1 MSEEIQNEEI
11 VVEDVQE
18 EDLVENQE
26 LVQDT
31 PEEVAEESQES
42 LSDSVLDVLLGE
54 AKKKNEAEDEEDD
67 EEESD
72 DEESDD
78 DEDEDEVEESVE
90 VDEETIE
97 ESSEETEEE
106 SIEES
111 SEEVEEEALEEG
123 VQTKAGILA
132 DAFSTIK
139 SMKKHDLVK
148 AFEAMNGDDEEE
160 DEMEEGDAD
169 GEKDAATT
177 AASIK
182 KSAPPKT
189 KAEMVNAMYKEMKG
203 MKKDDLMAAYDA
215 IKSSADGEEDEEEME
230 EAFATDLKVLAD
242 ADSNLTEDFK
252 AKASILFEAA
262 VSNKVATIKEEL
274 ENTYEDSLQEEVVY
288 IRETLIEKIDNYL
301 TYVVEDWMSENQEYV
316 DNKLRTDI
324 AEDFMKNLKDLF
336 VESYIEVPESKVD
349 LVDSLS
355 EDVEAT
361 KSELLTISEE
371 RDSLASQIAE
381 LQREKIIS
389 EATSELTS
397 TQSSKFV
404 KLLEGIEFVDASN
417 FETKVSVIK
426 ESFFNE
432 EEPTQELAEEISSDE
447 TEIIVEGEA
456 DPAAELSPT
465 MQKYLSSLSRIQ
477 QNSHK

>member
-42 LSDSVLDVLLGE
+42 LSDSVLDILLGE

-67 EEESD
+67 EDESD

-78 DEDEDEVEESVE
+78 DEDEDEDDEVEESVE

-97 ESSEETEEE
+97 ESSEE
-106 SIEES
+106 
-111 SEEVEEEALEEG
+111 EVEENLEEG

-139 SMKKHDLVK
+139 SMKKHDLSK
-148 AFEAMNGDDEEE
+148 AFEAMNGDDEDEE
-160 DEMEEGDAD
+160 DEMEEG
-169 GEKDAATT
+169 EV
-177 AASIK
+177 

-203 MKKDDLMAAYDA
+203 MKKDDLMAAFDA
-215 IKSSADGEEDEEEME
+215 IKSTADGEEEDEEEME

-262 VSNKVATIKEEL
+262 VANKVATIKEEL

-288 IRETLIEKIDNYL
+288 IRETLIEKIDNYI

-361 KSELLTISEE
+361 KSELITISEE
-371 RDSLASQIAE
+371 RDYLASQIVE

-389 EATSELTS
+389 EATLDLTS
-397 TQSSKFV
+397 TQTSKFV

-432 EEPTQELAEEISSDE
+432 EEPTQATQELEEETSSDK

-456 DPAAELSPT
+456 NPAAELSPT

-477 QNSHK
+477 QNIHNK

>member
-42 LSDSVLDVLLGE
+42 LSDSVLDILLGE

-67 EEESD
+67 EDESD

-78 DEDEDEVEESVE
+78 DEDEDDEVEESVE

-97 ESSEETEEE
+97 ESSEE
-106 SIEES
+106 
-111 SEEVEEEALEEG
+111 EVEENLEEG

-139 SMKKHDLVK
+139 SMKKHDLSK
-148 AFEAMNGDDEEE
+148 AFEAMNGDDEDEE
-160 DEMEEGDAD
+160 DEMEEG
-169 GEKDAATT
+169 EV
-177 AASIK
+177 

-262 VSNKVATIKEEL
+262 VANKVATIKEEL

-288 IRETLIEKIDNYL
+288 IRETLIEKIDNYI

-361 KSELLTISEE
+361 KSELITISEE
-371 RDSLASQIAE
+371 RDYLASQIVE

-389 EATSELTS
+389 EATLDLTS
-397 TQSSKFV
+397 TQTSKFV

-432 EEPTQELAEEISSDE
+432 EEPTQATQELEEETSSDK

-456 DPAAELSPT
+456 NPAAELSPT

-477 QNSHK
+477 QNIHNK

>member
-42 LSDSVLDVLLGE
+42 LSDSVLDILLGE

-78 DEDEDEVEESVE
+78 DEDEDDEVEESVE

-97 ESSEETEEE
+97 ESSEE
-106 SIEES
+106 
-111 SEEVEEEALEEG
+111 EVEENLEEG

-139 SMKKHDLVK
+139 SMKKHDLSK
-148 AFEAMNGDDEEE
+148 AFEAMNGDDEDEE
-160 DEMEEGDAD
+160 DEMEEGDVD

-203 MKKDDLMAAYDA
+203 MKKDDLMAAFDA
-215 IKSSADGEEDEEEME
+215 IKSTADGEEDEEEME

-262 VSNKVATIKEEL
+262 VANKVATIKEEL

-288 IRETLIEKIDNYL
+288 IRETLIEKIDNYI

-361 KSELLTISEE
+361 KSELITISEE
-371 RDSLASQIAE
+371 RDILASQIVE

-389 EATSELTS
+389 EATLDLTS
-397 TQSSKFV
+397 TQTSKFV

-432 EEPTQELAEEISSDE
+432 EEPTQATQELEEETSSDK

-456 DPAAELSPT
+456 NPAAELSPT

-477 QNSHK
+477 QNIHNK

>member
-78 DEDEDEVEESVE
+78 DEEDEVEESVE

-111 SEEVEEEALEEG
+111 SEEVEEETLEEG

-139 SMKKHDLVK
+139 SLKKHDLAK
-148 AFEAMNGDDEEE
+148 AYEALQGDVDEEV
-160 DEMEEGDAD
+160 D
-169 GEKDAATT
+169 GEKDAEGN
-177 AASIK
+177 AAAIK

-189 KAEMVNAMYKEMKG
+189 KAEMINAMYKEMKG
-203 MKKDDLMAAYDA
+203 LKKDVFIAAYGA
-215 IKSSADGEEDEEEME
+215 IKSAMDDEEEEEME

-252 AKASILFEAA
+252 AKASTLFEAA
-262 VSNKVATIKEEL
+262 VANKVATIKEDL

-371 RDSLASQIAE
+371 RDSLASQIEE

-432 EEPTQELAEEISSDE
+432 EEPTQELEEEVSSDE
-447 TEIIVEGEA
+447 TEIIVEGEG
-456 DPAAELSPT
+456 DPNAELSPT

-477 QNSHK
+477 HSIHNK

>member
-1 MSEEIQNEEI
+1 MSEEIQNEEEI

-26 LVQDT
+26 LEQDT

-54 AKKKNEAEDEEDD
+54 AKKKNEAEDEEED

-78 DEDEDEVEESVE
+78 DEDEDEEVEESVE

-97 ESSEETEEE
+97 ESSEE
-106 SIEES
+106 
-111 SEEVEEEALEEG
+111 VEETLEEG

-148 AFEAMNGDDEEE
+148 AYEAMHGDDEEE
-160 DEMEEGDAD
+160 EMEEEDEED
-169 GEKDAATT
+169 NAA
-177 AASIK
+177 AIK
-182 KSAPPKT
+182 KSAPPQT
-189 KAEMVNAMYKEMKG
+189 KAEMINAMYKEMKG
-203 MKKDDLMAAYDA
+203 MKKDDLMAAYGA
-215 IKSSADGEEDEEEME
+215 IKSAMDGEEDEEEME

-252 AKASILFEAA
+252 AKASTLFEAA
-262 VSNKVATIKEEL
+262 VANKVATIKEEL

-288 IRETLIEKIDNYL
+288 IRESLIEKIDNYL

-324 AEDFMKNLKDLF
+324 AENFMKNLKDLF

-355 EDVEAT
+355 EDVETT

-371 RDSLASQIAE
+371 RDSLASQVEE
-381 LQREKIIS
+381 LQREKIIN
-389 EATSELTS
+389 EATSDLTS

-432 EEPTQELAEEISSDE
+432 EESTQELEEEVSSDE
-447 TEIIVEGEA
+447 TEIIVEGEGN
-456 DPAAELSPT
+456 PNAELSST
-465 MQKYLSSLSRIQ
+465 MQRYMSSLSRIQ

>member
-42 LSDSVLDVLLGE
+42 LSDSVLDILLGE

-78 DEDEDEVEESVE
+78 DEDEDDEVEESVE

-97 ESSEETEEE
+97 ESSEE
-106 SIEES
+106 
-111 SEEVEEEALEEG
+111 EVEENLEEG

-139 SMKKHDLVK
+139 SMKKHDLSK
-148 AFEAMNGDDEEE
+148 AFEAMNGDDEDEE
-160 DEMEEGDAD
+160 DEMEEGDVD

-215 IKSSADGEEDEEEME
+215 IKSSADGEEEDEEEME

-262 VSNKVATIKEEL
+262 VANKVATIKEEL

-288 IRETLIEKIDNYL
+288 IRETLIEKIDNYI

-361 KSELLTISEE
+361 KSELITISEE
-371 RDSLASQIAE
+371 RDYLASKIVE

-389 EATSELTS
+389 EATLDLTS
-397 TQSSKFV
+397 TQTSKFV

-432 EEPTQELAEEISSDE
+432 EEPTQATQELEEETSSDK

-456 DPAAELSPT
+456 NPAAELSPT

-477 QNSHK
+477 QNIHNK

>member
-1 MSEEIQNEEI
+1 MSEEIQNEEEI

-26 LVQDT
+26 LEQDT

-54 AKKKNEAEDEEDD
+54 AKKKNEAEDEED

-78 DEDEDEVEESVE
+78 DEEDEDEEVEESVE

-106 SIEES
+106 VIEES

-139 SMKKHDLVK
+139 SLKKHDLVK
-148 AFEAMNGDDEEE
+148 AYEALQGDVAEEV
-160 DEMEEGDAD
+160 D
-169 GEKDAATT
+169 GEKDAEDN
-177 AASIK
+177 AAAIK
-182 KSAPPKT
+182 KSAPPQT
-189 KAEMVNAMYKEMKG
+189 KAEMINAMYKEMKG
-203 MKKDDLMAAYDA
+203 MKKDDLMAAYGA
-215 IKSSADGEEDEEEME
+215 IKSAMAGEEDEEEME

-252 AKASILFEAA
+252 AKASTLFEAA
-262 VSNKVATIKEEL
+262 VANKVATIKEEL

-371 RDSLASQIAE
+371 RDSLASQVEE
-381 LQREKIIS
+381 LQREKIIN
-389 EATSELTS
+389 EATSDLTS

-432 EEPTQELAEEISSDE
+432 EEPEQELEEEVSSDE
-447 TEIIVEGEA
+447 TEIIVEGEG
-456 DPAAELSPT
+456 DPNAELSPT

>member
-1 MSEEIQNEEI
+1 MSEEIQNEEEI

-26 LVQDT
+26 LEQDT

-54 AKKKNEAEDEEDD
+54 AKKKNEAEDEED

-78 DEDEDEVEESVE
+78 EEEDEDEEMEESVE

-106 SIEES
+106 VIEES
-111 SEEVEEEALEEG
+111 SEETEEEVIEESSEEEVEEEALEEG

-139 SMKKHDLVK
+139 SLKKHDLVK

-160 DEMEEGDAD
+160 DEMEEG
-169 GEKDAATT
+169 
-177 AASIK
+177 
-182 KSAPPKT
+182 KSPKPST
-189 KAEMVNAMYKEMKG
+189 KAEMINAMYKEMKG
-203 MKKDDLMAAYDA
+203 MKKDDLMAAYGA
-215 IKSSADGEEDEEEME
+215 IKSAMAGEEDEEEME

-252 AKASILFEAA
+252 AKASTLFEAA
-262 VSNKVATIKEEL
+262 VANKVATIKEEL
-274 ENTYEDSLQEEVVY
+274 ENTYEDSLQEEIVY
-288 IRETLIEKIDNYL
+288 IRESLIEKIDNYL

-324 AEDFMKNLKDLF
+324 AEDFMKNLKNLF

-355 EDVEAT
+355 EDVETT
-361 KSELLTISEE
+361 KSELLTVSEE
-371 RDSLASQIAE
+371 RDSLASQVEE

-389 EATSELTS
+389 EATSDLTS

-432 EEPTQELAEEISSDE
+432 EEPTQELEEEVSSDE
-447 TEIIVEGEA
+447 TEIIVEGEG
-456 DPAAELSPT
+456 DPNAELSPT

>member
-1 MSEEIQNEEI
+1 MSEEIQNEEEI

-26 LVQDT
+26 LEQDT

-54 AKKKNEAEDEEDD
+54 AKKKNEAEDEED

-78 DEDEDEVEESVE
+78 DEEDEDEEVEESVE

-106 SIEES
+106 VIEES
-111 SEEVEEEALEEG
+111 SEEEVEEEALEEG

-139 SMKKHDLVK
+139 SLKKHDLVK

-160 DEMEEGDAD
+160 DEMEEG
-169 GEKDAATT
+169 
-177 AASIK
+177 
-182 KSAPPKT
+182 KSPKPST
-189 KAEMVNAMYKEMKG
+189 KAEMINAMYKEMKG
-203 MKKDDLMAAYDA
+203 MKKDDLMAAYGA
-215 IKSSADGEEDEEEME
+215 IKSAMAGEEDEEEME

-252 AKASILFEAA
+252 AKASTLFEAA
-262 VSNKVATIKEEL
+262 VANKVATIKEEL
-274 ENTYEDSLQEEVVY
+274 ENTYEDSLQEEIVY
-288 IRETLIEKIDNYL
+288 IRESLIEKIDNYL

-324 AEDFMKNLKDLF
+324 AEDFMKNLKNLF

-355 EDVEAT
+355 EDVETT
-361 KSELLTISEE
+361 KSELLTVSEE
-371 RDSLASQIAE
+371 RDSLASQVEE

-389 EATSELTS
+389 EATSDLTS

-432 EEPTQELAEEISSDE
+432 EEPTQELEEEVSSDE
-447 TEIIVEGEA
+447 TEIIVEGEG
-456 DPAAELSPT
+456 DPNAELSPT

>member
-78 DEDEDEVEESVE
+78 DEEDEVEESVE

-111 SEEVEEEALEEG
+111 SEEVEEETLEEG

-139 SMKKHDLVK
+139 SLKKHDLAK
-148 AFEAMNGDDEEE
+148 AYEALQGDVDEEV
-160 DEMEEGDAD
+160 D
-169 GEKDAATT
+169 GEKDAEGN
-177 AASIK
+177 AAAIK
-182 KSAPPKT
+182 KSAPPQT
-189 KAEMVNAMYKEMKG
+189 KAEMINAMYKEMKG
-203 MKKDDLMAAYDA
+203 MKKDDLMAAYGA
-215 IKSSADGEEDEEEME
+215 IKSAMDDEEEEEME

-252 AKASILFEAA
+252 AKASTLFEAA
-262 VSNKVATIKEEL
+262 VANKVATIKEDL

-371 RDSLASQIAE
+371 RDSLAAQIEE

-432 EEPTQELAEEISSDE
+432 EEPTQELEEEVSSDE
-447 TEIIVEGEA
+447 TEIIVEGEG
-456 DPAAELSPT
+456 DPNAELSPT

-477 QNSHK
+477 HSIHNK

>member
-42 LSDSVLDVLLGE
+42 LSDSVLDILLGE

-67 EEESD
+67 EDESD

-78 DEDEDEVEESVE
+78 DEDEDEDDEVEESVE

-97 ESSEETEEE
+97 ESSEE
-106 SIEES
+106 
-111 SEEVEEEALEEG
+111 EVEENLEEG

-139 SMKKHDLVK
+139 SMKKHDLSK
-148 AFEAMNGDDEEE
+148 AFEAMNGDDEDEE
-160 DEMEEGDAD
+160 DEMEEG
-169 GEKDAATT
+169 EV
-177 AASIK
+177 

-203 MKKDDLMAAYDA
+203 MKKDDLMAAFDA
-215 IKSSADGEEDEEEME
+215 IKSTADGEEEDEEEME

-262 VSNKVATIKEEL
+262 VANKVVTIKEEL

-288 IRETLIEKIDNYL
+288 IRETLIEKIDNYI

-361 KSELLTISEE
+361 KSELITISEE
-371 RDSLASQIAE
+371 RDYLASQIVE

-389 EATSELTS
+389 EATLDLTS
-397 TQSSKFV
+397 TQTSKFV

-432 EEPTQELAEEISSDE
+432 EEPTQATQELEEETSSDK

-456 DPAAELSPT
+456 NPAAELSPT

-477 QNSHK
+477 QNIHNK

>member
-1 MSEEIQNEEI
+1 MSEEKQNEEI

-18 EDLVENQE
+18 DNLVENQE

-31 PEEVAEESQES
+31 PEEVTEESVEN
-42 LSDSVLDVLLGE
+42 LSDSVLNILLGE
-54 AKKKNEAEDEEDD
+54 AKKKNEAEHEDED

-72 DEESDD
+72 DEESD
-78 DEDEDEVEESVE
+78 EDEEEMEESVE

-97 ESSEETEEE
+97 ESSEE
-106 SIEES
+106 
-111 SEEVEEEALEEG
+111 VEETLEEG

-160 DEMEEGDAD
+160 DEIEEEDVD

-182 KSAPPKT
+182 KSAPPQT
-189 KAEMVNAMYKEMKG
+189 KAEMINAMYKEMKG
-203 MKKDDLMAAYDA
+203 MKKDELMAAYDA
-215 IKSSADGEEDEEEME
+215 IKNSMDGEEEEEEME

-242 ADSNLTEDFK
+242 AESNLTEDFK
-252 AKASILFEAA
+252 TKASTLFEAA
-262 VSNKVATIKEEL
+262 VANKVATIKEEL
-274 ENTYEDSLQEEVVY
+274 ENTYEESLQEEIVY
-288 IRETLIEKIDNYL
+288 IRESLIEKIDNYL
-301 TYVVEDWMSENQEYV
+301 TYVVEEWMTENQEYV

-324 AEDFMKNLKDLF
+324 AEDFMKNLKNLF

-355 EDVEAT
+355 EDIETT
-361 KSELLTISEE
+361 KSELLTVSEE
-371 RDSLASQIAE
+371 RDSLASQIVE
-381 LQREKIIS
+381 LQREKIVS
-389 EATSELTS
+389 EATSDLTS

-404 KLLEGIEFVDASN
+404 KLLEGVEFIDATN
-417 FETKVSVIK
+417 FKSKVQVIK
-426 ESFFNE
+426 ESFFTE
-432 EEPTQELAEEISSDE
+432 EETVETLEEENSSDE
-447 TEIIVEGEA
+447 TEIIVEGEVN
-456 DPAAELSPT
+456 PNAELSPT
-465 MQKYLSSLSRIQ
+465 MQRYISSLSRIQ
-477 QNSHK
+477 QNNHK

>member
-54 AKKKNEAEDEEDD
+54 AKKKNEAEHEEDD

-97 ESSEETEEE
+97 ESSEE
-106 SIEES
+106 
-111 SEEVEEEALEEG
+111 VEEETLEEG

-148 AFEAMNGDDEEE
+148 AFEAMHDDDEEE
-160 DEMEEGDAD
+160 EIEEGDVD
-169 GEKDAATT
+169 GEKDAADT

-182 KSAPPKT
+182 KSAPPQT
-189 KAEMVNAMYKEMKG
+189 KAEMINAMYKEMKG

-215 IKSSADGEEDEEEME
+215 IKSSMDGEEDEEEME

-252 AKASILFEAA
+252 AKASTLFEAA
-262 VSNKVATIKEEL
+262 VANKVATIKEEL

-361 KSELLTISEE
+361 KSELLTVSEE
-371 RDSLASQIAE
+371 RDSLASQIEE

-389 EATSELTS
+389 EATSDLTS

-432 EEPTQELAEEISSDE
+432 EEPTQELEEEVSSDE
-447 TEIIVEGEA
+447 TEIIVEGEG
-456 DPAAELSPT
+456 DPNAELSPT

>member
-42 LSDSVLDVLLGE
+42 LSDSVLDILLGE

-67 EEESD
+67 EDESD

-78 DEDEDEVEESVE
+78 DEDEDDEVEESVE

-97 ESSEETEEE
+97 ESSEE
-106 SIEES
+106 
-111 SEEVEEEALEEG
+111 EVEENLEEG

-139 SMKKHDLVK
+139 SMKKHDLSK
-148 AFEAMNGDDEEE
+148 AFEAMNGDDEDEE
-160 DEMEEGDAD
+160 DEMEEG
-169 GEKDAATT
+169 EV
-177 AASIK
+177 

-215 IKSSADGEEDEEEME
+215 IKSSADGEEEDEEEME

-262 VSNKVATIKEEL
+262 VANKVATIKEEL

-288 IRETLIEKIDNYL
+288 IRETLIEKIDNYI

-361 KSELLTISEE
+361 KSELITISEE
-371 RDSLASQIAE
+371 RDYLASKIVE

-389 EATSELTS
+389 EATLDLTS
-397 TQSSKFV
+397 TQTSKFV

-432 EEPTQELAEEISSDE
+432 EEPTQATQELEEETSSDK

-456 DPAAELSPT
+456 NPAAELSPT

-477 QNSHK
+477 QNIHNK

>member
-42 LSDSVLDVLLGE
+42 LSDSVLDILLGE

-67 EEESD
+67 EDESD

-78 DEDEDEVEESVE
+78 DEDEDEDDEVEESVE

-97 ESSEETEEE
+97 ESSEE
-106 SIEES
+106 
-111 SEEVEEEALEEG
+111 EVEENLEEG

-139 SMKKHDLVK
+139 SMKKHDLSK
-148 AFEAMNGDDEEE
+148 AFEAMNGDDEDEE
-160 DEMEEGDAD
+160 DEMEEGDVD

-242 ADSNLTEDFK
+242 ADSKLTEDFK

-262 VSNKVATIKEEL
+262 VANKVATIKEEL

-288 IRETLIEKIDNYL
+288 IRETLIEKIDNYI

-336 VESYIEVPESKVD
+336 ERATSKYQKARLTWLTVSAKM
-349 LVDSLS
+349 LKQLRVNSSQSL
-355 EDVEAT
+355 
-361 KSELLTISEE
+361 KNG
-371 RDSLASQIAE
+371 
-381 LQREKIIS
+381 IIS
-389 EATSELTS
+389 
-397 TQSSKFV
+397 
-404 KLLEGIEFVDASN
+404 LLR
-417 FETKVSVIK
+417 
-426 ESFFNE
+426 
-432 EEPTQELAEEISSDE
+432 L
-447 TEIIVEGEA
+447 
-456 DPAAELSPT
+456 
-465 MQKYLSSLSRIQ
+465 
-477 QNSHK
+477 

>member
-78 DEDEDEVEESVE
+78 DEEEDEVEESVE

-111 SEEVEEEALEEG
+111 SEEVEEETLEEG

-160 DEMEEGDAD
+160 DEMEEG
-169 GEKDAATT
+169 
-177 AASIK
+177 
-182 KSAPPKT
+182 KSPKPST
-189 KAEMVNAMYKEMKG
+189 KAEMVNTMYKEMKG

-215 IKSSADGEEDEEEME
+215 IKSSADAEEDEEEME

-252 AKASILFEAA
+252 AKASTLFEAA

-301 TYVVEDWMSENQEYV
+301 TYVVEDWMTENQEYV

-371 RDSLASQIAE
+371 RDSLANQIAE

-397 TQSSKFV
+397 TQSSKFA

-432 EEPTQELAEEISSDE
+432 EEPTQELEEEVSSDE

-477 QNSHK
+477 QNIHNK

>member
-42 LSDSVLDVLLGE
+42 LSDSVLDILLGE

-78 DEDEDEVEESVE
+78 DEDEDDEVEESVE

-97 ESSEETEEE
+97 ESSEE
-106 SIEES
+106 
-111 SEEVEEEALEEG
+111 EVEENLEEG

-139 SMKKHDLVK
+139 SMKKHDLSK
-148 AFEAMNGDDEEE
+148 AFEAMNGDDEDEE
-160 DEMEEGDAD
+160 DEMEEG
-169 GEKDAATT
+169 EV
-177 AASIK
+177 

-189 KAEMVNAMYKEMKG
+189 KAEMVNAMYKGMKEMKKG
-203 MKKDDLMAAYDA
+203 DLMAAYDA
-215 IKSSADGEEDEEEME
+215 IKSSMDGEEDEEEME

-262 VSNKVATIKEEL
+262 VANKVATIKEEL

-288 IRETLIEKIDNYL
+288 IRETLIEKIDNYI
-301 TYVVEDWMSENQEYV
+301 TYVVEDWMSENREYV

-361 KSELLTISEE
+361 KSELIAISES
-371 RDSLASQIAE
+371 RDSLASQIVE

-389 EATSELTS
+389 EATLDLTS
-397 TQSSKFV
+397 TQTSKFV

-432 EEPTQELAEEISSDE
+432 EEPTQATQELEEEISSDE

-456 DPAAELSPT
+456 NPAAELSPT

-477 QNSHK
+477 QNIHNK

>member
-1 MSEEIQNEEI
+1 MSEEIQNEEEI

-26 LVQDT
+26 LEQDT

-54 AKKKNEAEDEEDD
+54 AKKKNEAEDEED

-78 DEDEDEVEESVE
+78 DEEDEDEEVEESVE

-106 SIEES
+106 VIEES
-111 SEEVEEEALEEG
+111 SEETEEEVIEESSEEEVEEEALEEG

-139 SMKKHDLVK
+139 SLKKHDLVK

-160 DEMEEGDAD
+160 DEMEEG
-169 GEKDAATT
+169 
-177 AASIK
+177 
-182 KSAPPKT
+182 KSPKPST
-189 KAEMVNAMYKEMKG
+189 KAEMINAMYKEMKG
-203 MKKDDLMAAYDA
+203 MKKDDLMAAYGA
-215 IKSSADGEEDEEEME
+215 IKSAMAGEEDEEEME

-252 AKASILFEAA
+252 AKASTLFEAA
-262 VSNKVATIKEEL
+262 VANKVATIKEEL

-288 IRETLIEKIDNYL
+288 IRESLIEKIDNYL

-324 AEDFMKNLKDLF
+324 AEDFMKNLKNLF

-355 EDVEAT
+355 EDVETT
-361 KSELLTISEE
+361 KSELLTVSEE
-371 RDSLASQIAE
+371 RDSLASQVEE

-389 EATSELTS
+389 EATSDLTS

-432 EEPTQELAEEISSDE
+432 EEPTQELEEEVSSDE
-447 TEIIVEGEA
+447 TEIIVEGEG
-456 DPAAELSPT
+456 DPNAELSPT

>member
-97 ESSEETEEE
+97 ESSEE
-106 SIEES
+106 
-111 SEEVEEEALEEG
+111 VEEETLEEG

-148 AFEAMNGDDEEE
+148 AYEAMHDDDEEE
-160 DEMEEGDAD
+160 EIEEGDVD
-169 GEKDAATT
+169 GEKDAADT

-182 KSAPPKT
+182 KSAPPQT
-189 KAEMVNAMYKEMKG
+189 KAEMINAMYKEMKG

-215 IKSSADGEEDEEEME
+215 IKSSMDGEEDEEEME

-252 AKASILFEAA
+252 AKASTLFEAA
-262 VSNKVATIKEEL
+262 VANKVATIKEDL

-361 KSELLTISEE
+361 KSELLTVSEE
-371 RDSLASQIAE
+371 RDSLASQIEE

-432 EEPTQELAEEISSDE
+432 EEPTQELEEEVSSDE
-447 TEIIVEGEA
+447 TEIIVEGEG
-456 DPAAELSPT
+456 DPNAELSPT

>member
-42 LSDSVLDVLLGE
+42 LSDSVLDILLGE

-78 DEDEDEVEESVE
+78 DEDEDDEVEESVE

-97 ESSEETEEE
+97 ESSEE
-106 SIEES
+106 
-111 SEEVEEEALEEG
+111 EVEENLEEG

-139 SMKKHDLVK
+139 SMKKHDLSK
-148 AFEAMNGDDEEE
+148 AFEAMNGDDEDEE
-160 DEMEEGDAD
+160 DEIEEGDAD

-215 IKSSADGEEDEEEME
+215 IKSSADGEEEDEEEME

-262 VSNKVATIKEEL
+262 VANKVATIKEEL

-288 IRETLIEKIDNYL
+288 IRETLIEKIDNYI

-361 KSELLTISEE
+361 KSELITISEE
-371 RDSLASQIAE
+371 RDILASQIVE

-389 EATSELTS
+389 EATLDLTS
-397 TQSSKFV
+397 TQTSKFV

-432 EEPTQELAEEISSDE
+432 EEPTQATQELEEETSSDK

-456 DPAAELSPT
+456 NPAAELSPT

-477 QNSHK
+477 QNIHNK

>member
-42 LSDSVLDVLLGE
+42 LSDSVLDILLGE
-54 AKKKNEAEDEEDD
+54 AKKKNEDEDEEDD
-67 EEESD
+67 EDESD

-78 DEDEDEVEESVE
+78 DEDEDDEVEESVE

-97 ESSEETEEE
+97 ESSEE
-106 SIEES
+106 
-111 SEEVEEEALEEG
+111 EVEENLEEG

-139 SMKKHDLVK
+139 SMKKHDLSK
-148 AFEAMNGDDEEE
+148 AFEAMNGDDEDEE
-160 DEMEEGDAD
+160 DEMEEGDVD

-203 MKKDDLMAAYDA
+203 MKKDDLMAAFDA
-215 IKSSADGEEDEEEME
+215 IKSTADGEEEDEEEME

-262 VSNKVATIKEEL
+262 VANKVATIKEEL

-288 IRETLIEKIDNYL
+288 IRETLIEKIDNYI

-361 KSELLTISEE
+361 KSELITISEE
-371 RDSLASQIAE
+371 RDYLASKIVE

-389 EATSELTS
+389 EATLDLTS
-397 TQSSKFV
+397 TQTSKFV

-432 EEPTQELAEEISSDE
+432 EEPTQELEEEVSSGE

-456 DPAAELSPT
+456 NPAAELSPT

-477 QNSHK
+477 QNIHNK

>member
-18 EDLVENQE
+18 EDLVENQG

-78 DEDEDEVEESVE
+78 DEEEDEVEESVE

-148 AFEAMNGDDEEE
+148 AFEAMNGDDDEE
-160 DEMEEGDAD
+160 DEMEEG
-169 GEKDAATT
+169 
-177 AASIK
+177 
-182 KSAPPKT
+182 KSPKPST
-189 KAEMVNAMYKEMKG
+189 KADMINAMYKEMKG
-203 MKKDDLMAAYDA
+203 MKKDDLMAAYGA
-215 IKSSADGEEDEEEME
+215 IKSTVDGEEDEEEME

-252 AKASILFEAA
+252 AKASTLFEAA

-301 TYVVEDWMSENQEYV
+301 TYVVEDWMTENQEYV

-361 KSELLTISEE
+361 KSELLTVSEE
-371 RDSLASQIAE
+371 RDSLASQIVE

-432 EEPTQELAEEISSDE
+432 EEPTQELEEEVSSDE

-477 QNSHK
+477 QSIHNK

>member
-1 MSEEIQNEEI
+1 MSEEIQNEEEI

-26 LVQDT
+26 LEQDT

-54 AKKKNEAEDEEDD
+54 AKKKNEAEDEED

-78 DEDEDEVEESVE
+78 EEEDEDEEMEESVE

-106 SIEES
+106 VIEES
-111 SEEVEEEALEEG
+111 SEETEEEVIEESSEEEVEEALEEG

-139 SMKKHDLVK
+139 SLKKHDLVK

-160 DEMEEGDAD
+160 DEMEEG
-169 GEKDAATT
+169 
-177 AASIK
+177 
-182 KSAPPKT
+182 KSPKPST
-189 KAEMVNAMYKEMKG
+189 KAEMINAMYKEMKG
-203 MKKDDLMAAYDA
+203 MKKDDLMAAYGA
-215 IKSSADGEEDEEEME
+215 IKSAMAGEEDEEEME

-252 AKASILFEAA
+252 AKASTLFEAA
-262 VSNKVATIKEEL
+262 VANKVATIKEEL
-274 ENTYEDSLQEEVVY
+274 ENTYEDSLQEEIVY
-288 IRETLIEKIDNYL
+288 IRESLIEKIDNYL

-324 AEDFMKNLKDLF
+324 AEDFMKNLKNLF

-355 EDVEAT
+355 EDVETT
-361 KSELLTISEE
+361 KSELLTVSEE
-371 RDSLASQIAE
+371 RDSLASQVEE

-389 EATSELTS
+389 EATSDLTS

-432 EEPTQELAEEISSDE
+432 EEPTQELEEEVSSDE
-447 TEIIVEGEA
+447 TEIIVEGEG
-456 DPAAELSPT
+456 DPNAELSPT

>member
-160 DEMEEGDAD
+160 DEMEEG
-169 GEKDAATT
+169 
-177 AASIK
+177 
-182 KSAPPKT
+182 KSPKPST
-189 KAEMVNAMYKEMKG
+189 KADMINAMYKEMKG
-203 MKKDDLMAAYDA
+203 MKKDDLMAAYGA
-215 IKSSADGEEDEEEME
+215 IKSTMDGEEDEEEME

-252 AKASILFEAA
+252 AKASTLFEAA

-301 TYVVEDWMSENQEYV
+301 TYVVEDWMTENQEYV

-371 RDSLASQIAE
+371 RDSLAAQIEE

-432 EEPTQELAEEISSDE
+432 EEPTQELEEVSSDE
-447 TEIIVEGEA
+447 TEIIVEGEG
-456 DPAAELSPT
+456 DPNAELSTT

>member
-1 MSEEIQNEEI
+1 
-11 VVEDVQE
+11 
-18 EDLVENQE
+18 
-26 LVQDT
+26 
-31 PEEVAEESQES
+31 
-42 LSDSVLDVLLGE
+42 
-54 AKKKNEAEDEEDD
+54 
-67 EEESD
+67 
-72 DEESDD
+72 
-78 DEDEDEVEESVE
+78 
-90 VDEETIE
+90 
-97 ESSEETEEE
+97 
-106 SIEES
+106 
-111 SEEVEEEALEEG
+111 
-123 VQTKAGILA
+123 
-132 DAFSTIK
+132 
-139 SMKKHDLVK
+139 MKKHDLVK
-148 AFEAMNGDDEEE
+148 AFEAMNGDDEEDDEE
-160 DEMEEGDAD
+160 DEIEEG
-169 GEKDAATT
+169 
-177 AASIK
+177 
-182 KSAPPKT
+182 KSPKPST
-189 KAEMVNAMYKEMKG
+189 KADMINAMYKEMKG

-215 IKSSADGEEDEEEME
+215 IKSSMNGEEDEEEME
-230 EAFATDLKVLAD
+230 EAFAADLKVLAD

-252 AKASILFEAA
+252 AKASTLFEAA
-262 VSNKVATIKEEL
+262 VANKVATIKEEL

-371 RDSLASQIAE
+371 RDSLASQIVE

-432 EEPTQELAEEISSDE
+432 EEPEQELEEEVSSDE
-447 TEIIVEGEA
+447 TEIIVEGEGN
-456 DPAAELSPT
+456 PNAELSPT

-477 QNSHK
+477 QNSHNK

>member
-72 DEESDD
+72 DEESDE
-78 DEDEDEVEESVE
+78 DEEDEVEESVE

-111 SEEVEEEALEEG
+111 SEEVEEALEEG

-160 DEMEEGDAD
+160 DEMEEG
-169 GEKDAATT
+169 
-177 AASIK
+177 
-182 KSAPPKT
+182 KSPKPST
-189 KAEMVNAMYKEMKG
+189 KADMINAMYKEMKG
-203 MKKDDLMAAYDA
+203 MKKDDLMAAYGA
-215 IKSSADGEEDEEEME
+215 IKSTVDGEEDEEEME

-252 AKASILFEAA
+252 AKASTLFEAA

-301 TYVVEDWMSENQEYV
+301 TYVVEDWMTENQEYV

-336 VESYIEVPESKVD
+336 VESYIEVPQSKVD

-371 RDSLASQIAE
+371 RDSLANQIAE

-432 EEPTQELAEEISSDE
+432 EEPTQELEEEVSSDE

-477 QNSHK
+477 QSIHNK

>member
-67 EEESD
+67 EE
-72 DEESDD
+72 SDD
-78 DEDEDEVEESVE
+78 DEEDEVEESVE

-111 SEEVEEEALEEG
+111 SEEVEEETLEEG

-160 DEMEEGDAD
+160 DEIEEEDVD
-169 GEKDAATT
+169 GEKDAEGN
-177 AASIK
+177 AAAIK

-189 KAEMVNAMYKEMKG
+189 KAEMINAMYKEMKG
-203 MKKDDLMAAYDA
+203 MKKDDLMAAYGA
-215 IKSSADGEEDEEEME
+215 IKSAMDDEEEEEME

-252 AKASILFEAA
+252 AKASTLFEAA
-262 VSNKVATIKEEL
+262 VANKVATIKEDL

-336 VESYIEVPESKVD
+336 VESYIEVPQSKVD

-371 RDSLASQIAE
+371 RDSLANQIAE

-432 EEPTQELAEEISSDE
+432 EETTQELEEEVSSDE

-477 QNSHK
+477 QNIHNK

>member
-72 DEESDD
+72 DEESDE
-78 DEDEDEVEESVE
+78 DEEDEVEESVE

-111 SEEVEEEALEEG
+111 SEEVEEALEEG

-148 AFEAMNGDDEEE
+148 AFEAMNGDDDEE
-160 DEMEEGDAD
+160 DEMEEG
-169 GEKDAATT
+169 
-177 AASIK
+177 
-182 KSAPPKT
+182 KSPKPST
-189 KAEMVNAMYKEMKG
+189 KADMINAMYKEMKG
-203 MKKDDLMAAYDA
+203 MKKDDLMAAYGA
-215 IKSSADGEEDEEEME
+215 IKSTVDGEEDEEEME

-252 AKASILFEAA
+252 AKASTLFEAA

-301 TYVVEDWMSENQEYV
+301 TYVVEDWMTENQEYV

-336 VESYIEVPESKVD
+336 VESYIEVPQSKVD

-371 RDSLASQIAE
+371 RDSLANQIAE

-432 EEPTQELAEEISSDE
+432 EEPTQELEEEVSSDE

-477 QNSHK
+477 QSIHNK

>member
-1 MSEEIQNEEI
+1 MSEEIQNEEEI

-26 LVQDT
+26 LEQDT

-54 AKKKNEAEDEEDD
+54 AKKKNEAEDEED

-78 DEDEDEVEESVE
+78 DEDEDEEVEESVE

-106 SIEES
+106 VIEES
-111 SEEVEEEALEEG
+111 SEETEEEVIEESSEEEVEEEALEEG

-139 SMKKHDLVK
+139 SLKKHDLVK

-160 DEMEEGDAD
+160 DEMEEG
-169 GEKDAATT
+169 
-177 AASIK
+177 
-182 KSAPPKT
+182 KSPKPST
-189 KAEMVNAMYKEMKG
+189 KAEMINAMYKEMKG
-203 MKKDDLMAAYDA
+203 MKKDDLMAAYGA
-215 IKSSADGEEDEEEME
+215 IKSAMAGEEDEEEME

-252 AKASILFEAA
+252 AKASTLFEAA
-262 VSNKVATIKEEL
+262 VANKVATIKEEL
-274 ENTYEDSLQEEVVY
+274 ENTYEDSLQEEIVY
-288 IRETLIEKIDNYL
+288 IRESLIEKIDNYL

-324 AEDFMKNLKDLF
+324 AEDFMKNLKNLF

-355 EDVEAT
+355 EDVETT
-361 KSELLTISEE
+361 KSELLTVSEE
-371 RDSLASQIAE
+371 RDSLASQVEE

-389 EATSELTS
+389 EATSDLTS

-432 EEPTQELAEEISSDE
+432 EEPTQELEEEVSSDE
-447 TEIIVEGEA
+447 TEIIVEGEG
-456 DPAAELSPT
+456 DPNAELSPT